1 MLPTIRAGI
10 LAQASRVGRG
20 RRRWK
25 TGERME
31 LSKETLG
38 VQGFSRR
45 VAGVGLFIG
54 IVLTGCASLEKD
66 RRAMGLEA
74 ATNAYQ
80 SAIRWGDFD
89 TAMGLLAPELRRDA
103 ELPQGLEDLRVTRY
117 EVVQPPLIRA
127 DDSATQTVSIEYLF
141 EYNQILRRLTDRQV
155 WRWDEQ
161 EKAWWLESGL
171 PAF

>member
-1 MLPTIRAGI
+1 MES
-10 LAQASRVGRG
+10 SRQ
-20 RRRWK
+20 
-25 TGERME
+25 T
-31 LSKETLG
+31 SA

-45 VAGVGLFIG
+45 AAGVGLFIG
-54 IVLTGCASLEKD
+54 LVLTGCASLEKD
-66 RRAMGLEA
+66 RRAVGLEA

-80 SAIRWGDFD
+80 SALRWGDFES
-89 TAMGLLAPELRRDA
+89 AMGLLSPELRRDE
-103 ELPQGLEDLRVTRY
+103 ELPQDFKDLRITRY

-127 DDSATQTVSIEYLF
+127 DDTATQTVSIEYLF

>member
-1 MLPTIRAGI
+1 
-10 LAQASRVGRG
+10 
-20 RRRWK
+20 
-25 TGERME
+25 ME
-31 LSKETLG
+31 LSKERSA

-54 IVLTGCASLEKD
+54 LVLTGCASLEKD
-66 RRAMGLEA
+66 RRAMGLQA

-80 SAIRWGDFD
+80 SALRWGDFD
-89 TAMGLLAPELRRDA
+89 TALGLLSPELQRDE
-103 ELPQGLEDLRVTRY
+103 ELPQDLKDLRITRY

-127 DDSATQTVSIEYLF
+127 GDSATQTVSIEYLF

-161 EKAWWLESGL
+161 EKAWWLQSGL